1 MNRLLVAGTA
11 LLHRPGDGPTL
22 VLLHGIGSNAESWTP
37 LMAELPPTLNLLA
50 WWAPGYGASTPL
62 APARP
67 TPEDYATRLAEVL
80 DGMRLK
86 RVALVG
92 HSLGTLFAA
101 RFAAARPERV
111 SALALFSPALGYRVA
126 RDAPLPPAVQA
137 RIDDL
142 ATLGPGN
149 FAAKRA
155 ARLLHAPETQPGV
168 LAAVQRAMA
177 AVNLAGYAQAVN
189 ALGAGDLLAD
199 ASRIARPALVACGAE
214 DVVTP
219 PDNARALLAALPA
232 GSTLHLLPDAGHAL
246 PQERPAPLAAL
257 LAAMTEASDA

>member
-1 MNRLLVAGTA
+1 MNRLTVAGTA

-22 VLLHGIGSNAESWTP
+22 VLLHGIGSNAGSWLP
-37 LMAELPPTLNLLA
+37 LMADLPPTLNVLA

-62 APARP
+62 APRRP
-67 TPEDYATRLAEVL
+67 TPEDYAARLAELL

-86 RVALVG
+86 RVALAG
-92 HSLGTLFAA
+92 HSLGALFAA
-101 RFAAARPERV
+101 RFAAAQPERV
-111 SALALFSPALGYRVA
+111 SALALLSPALGYRVPP
-126 RDAPLPPAVQA
+126 DAPLPAALQA

-142 ATLGPGN
+142 AALGPGS

-155 ARLLHAPETQPGV
+155 ARLLHAPETKPEV

-177 AVNLAGYAQAVN
+177 AVNLAGYAQAVH

-199 ASRIARPALVACGAE
+199 AARITLPGLVACGAE
-214 DVVTP
+214 DSVTP
-219 PDNARALLAALPA
+219 PENARALHAVLPV

-246 PQERPAPLAAL
+246 PQELPARVATL
-257 LAAMTEASDA
+257 LAAMTEAAHA